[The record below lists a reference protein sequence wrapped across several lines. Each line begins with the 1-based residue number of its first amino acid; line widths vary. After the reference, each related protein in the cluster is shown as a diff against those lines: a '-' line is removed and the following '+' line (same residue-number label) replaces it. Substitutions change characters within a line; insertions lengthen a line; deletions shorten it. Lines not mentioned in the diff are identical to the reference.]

1 MCDLDEL
8 VPVCRNFFMWVL
20 DISNNK
26 IDQPTLK
33 QPDAHQEFSVDM
45 QGPRIH
51 SQWDEPAKECI
62 AKWLT
67 SFAVFHMHDPT
78 DKLIIANRKQV
89 YENYRADFDKP
100 SERRFYPA
108 KNGDVYLP
116 SQSYFLRTWKNDE
129 D

>member
-1 MCDLDEL
+1 
-8 VPVCRNFFMWVL
+8 
-20 DISNNK
+20 
-26 IDQPTLK
+26 
-33 QPDAHQEFSVDM
+33 M

-78 DKLIIANRKQV
+78 DKLIILAVANRKQV

-116 SQSYFLRTWKNDE
+116 SQSHFYERGKKMTD
-129 D
+129 